1 MVVTFPLSYPVSKL
15 LDCMLGDE
23 VGTIYNRDRLIELIR
38 MGCTTESNGNMDDF
52 RIVTGALE
60 YTTKTVGEVMT
71 KAEVRAQSV

>member
-1 MVVTFPLSYPVSKL
+1 
-15 LDCMLGDE
+15 
-23 VGTIYNRDRLIELIR
+23 
-38 MGCTTESNGNMDDF
+38 MDDF